1 MCGIISIISNNNNI
15 DIQNILINGLFQLQN
30 RGYDSAGIASLD
42 ENNNIQILKYAS
54 TEEQDSIDKIQL
66 NLDQM
71 EKSNIMIGHT
81 RWATHGEKNDI
92 NSHPHLSFDKMFAV
106 VHNGII
112 ENYYE
117 LKLFLEKKNIY
128 SKSETDTE
136 IIVNLLAYF
145 YSIHKEIYHSL
156 KITISLIQGTY
167 ALIILSKDYPDKL
180 FCIRKG
186 SPLLIGKNKDYVII
200 ASEKSAFQKLI
211 NNYIYLD
218 NDDITTLSASREN
231 LEIQTNNKYKIF
243 KLINENFDL
252 TFKPYSCWLEKE
264 IFEQYEASKRAL
276 SFKGRLFDNHI
287 KLGGLEQN
295 KNFLSSIQNI
305 IILGC
310 GTSYNAGYLSRS
322 YFQELCHFNTVQII
336 NASQFTEKDI
346 PLLGN
351 TAILFLSQSG
361 ETRDLFNCIEIAE
374 KKNCFKIGAINAV
387 DSLIAKE
394 MDCGCYLNAG
404 REVSIASTKSYINQ
418 MIVLNLIALWFSQI
432 QNINEFIRLHY
443 IKDLHQISELINIT
457 LKTDISLL
465 FNELKDSQSNIFILG
480 KGKYFPLAKECS
492 LKIKEICYIH
502 CEAFE
507 SSELKHGPYSL
518 LSKNSVVILFITK
531 DEYYDKMISTY
542 EQIKS
547 RNSKIIIITNINDLY
562 LPNCIIIPFLKY
574 IQELLFI
581 IPIQLA
587 CLKIAQYKNINPDKL
602 KNLAKCVTTD

>member
-1 MCGIISIISNNNNI
+1 MCGIISIITNNNYI
-15 DIQNILINGLFQLQN
+15 DIQEILINGLLQLQN

-42 ENNNIQILKYAS
+42 SNHNIQLLKFAS
-54 TEEQDSIDKIQL
+54 TEEQDSIDKIKA
-66 NLDQM
+66 NLQKIK
-71 EKSNIMIGHT
+71 KSNIMIGHT
-81 RWATHGEKNDI
+81 RWATHGQKNDI
-92 NSHPHLSFDKMFAV
+92 NSHPHLSFDNTFAI

-117 LKLFLEKKNIY
+117 LKMFLETKNIY
-128 SKSETDTE
+128 SRSETDTE
-136 IIVNLLAYF
+136 IIVNLLSYF
-145 YSIHKEIYHSL
+145 YSIEKEINKAIKSTL
-156 KITISLIQGTY
+156 EMIQGTY
-167 ALIILSKDYPDKL
+167 ALIILSKEHPDKL
-180 FCIRKG
+180 FCMRKG
-186 SPLLIGKNKDYVII
+186 SPLLIGKSKDYIII

-211 NNYIYLD
+211 DNYIYLD
-218 NDDITTLSASREN
+218 NDDVTILDTDLN
-231 LEIQTNNKYKIF
+231 IKTNNSYHF
-243 KLINENFDL
+243 KKLKTDHFDL
-252 TFKPYSCWLEKE
+252 TYKPYTCWLEKE
-264 IFEQYEASKRAL
+264 IFEQYESSKRAL

-295 KNFLSSIQNI
+295 KDFLQTIQNI

-310 GTSYNAGYLSRS
+310 GTSYNAGYLSRT
-322 YFQELCHFNTVQII
+322 YFQELCHFNTVNVF
-336 NASQFTEKDI
+336 NASQFTQKDI
-346 PLLGN
+346 PLIGN

-361 ETRDLFNCIEIAE
+361 ETKDLFDCIEIANQN
-374 KKNCFKIGAINAV
+374 NCFKIGVINAV

-418 MIVLNLIALWFSQI
+418 IIVLNLIALWFSQL
-432 QNINEFIRLHY
+432 QSINQFIRLHY
-443 IKDLHQISELINIT
+443 IKDLHQITELINIT
-457 LKTDISLL
+457 LQTDISLL
-465 FNELKDSQSNIFILG
+465 FNTLKDVESNIFILG
-480 KGKYFPLAKECS
+480 KGKYYPLAKECS
-492 LKIKEICYIH
+492 LKIKEVCYKH

-518 LSKNSVVILFITK
+518 LSENSVVILFITK

-547 RNSKIIIITNINDLY
+547 RNSKYIIITNIQNATFE
-562 LPNCIIIPFLKY
+562 NCIKIPFLKY
-574 IQELLFI
+574 IQELLYI

>member
-1 MCGIISIISNNNNI
+1 MCGIISIITNNNNI
-15 DIQNILINGLFQLQN
+15 DIQEILINGLCQLQN
-30 RGYDSAGIASLD
+30 RGYDSAGIGFITQD
-42 ENNNIQILKYAS
+42 KINIIKYAS
-54 TEEQDSIDKIQL
+54 TETQDSIDLIKNKISKKIKK
-66 NLDQM
+66 NV
-71 EKSNIMIGHT
+71 MIGHT
-81 RWATHGEKNDI
+81 RWATHGQKNDT
-92 NSHPHLSFDKMFAV
+92 NSHPHLSFDHKFAI

-117 LKLFLEKKNIY
+117 LKMFLETHNIY

-136 IIVNLLAYF
+136 IVVNLLSYF
-145 YSIHKEIYHSL
+145 YSIEKEIQKAIQNTLSM
-156 KITISLIQGTY
+156 IQGTY
-167 ALIILSKDYPDKL
+167 ALIILSEDHPDKL

-186 SPLLIGKNKDYVII
+186 SPLLIGKNKDYIII
-200 ASEKSAFQKLI
+200 ASEKSAFQQLI

-218 NDDITTLSASREN
+218 NDDITILSASREN
-231 LEIQTNNKYKIF
+231 LEIKTNNVYHF
-243 KLINENFDL
+243 QKLKTDNFDL
-252 TFKPYSCWLEKE
+252 TYKPYSCWLEKE
-264 IFEQYEASKRAL
+264 IFEQYEASKRAI

-287 KLGGLEQN
+287 KLGGLQQN
-295 KNFLSSIQNI
+295 KDFLKTIQNI

-310 GTSYNAGYLSRS
+310 GTSFNAGYLSRT
-322 YFQELCHFNTVQII
+322 YFQELCHFNTTQII

-346 PLLGN
+346 PLIGN

-361 ETRDLFNCIEIAE
+361 ETRDLYNCIEIAE
-374 KKNCFKIGAINAV
+374 RKNCFKIGVINSV

-418 MIVLNLIALWFSQI
+418 IIILNLIALWFSQL
-432 QNINEFIRLHY
+432 QSINQFIRLHY
-443 IKDLHQISELINIT
+443 IQDLQKVSELIQIT

-465 FNELKDSQSNIFILG
+465 FNFLKDIESNIFILG
-480 KGKYFPLAKECS
+480 KGKYYPLAKECS
-492 LKIKEICYIH
+492 LKIKEVCYKH

-518 LSKNSVVILFITK
+518 LNENSVVILFITK

-547 RNSKIIIITNINDLY
+547 RNSKFIIITNIENSTFE
-562 LPNCIIIPFLKY
+562 NCIKIPFLKY
-574 IQELLFI
+574 IQETLFI

>member
-1 MCGIISIISNNNNI
+1 MCGIISIITNNNNI

-42 ENNNIQILKYAS
+42 SNNEIQLLKYAS
-54 TEEQDSIDKIQL
+54 TEEEDSIDKIKS
-66 NLDQM
+66 NLKKI

-81 RWATHGEKNDI
+81 RWATHGQKNDT
-92 NSHPHLSFDKMFAV
+92 NSHPHLSYDNKFAI

-112 ENYYE
+112 ENYFE
-117 LKLFLEKKNIY
+117 LKLFLEKKNIF

-136 IIVNLLAYF
+136 IIVNLLSYF
-145 YSIHKEIYHSL
+145 YNNEKDINKAIKKTL
-156 KITISLIQGTY
+156 SLIEGTY
-167 ALIILSKDYPDKL
+167 ALIILSKDNPDKL
-180 FCIRKG
+180 YCIRKG
-186 SPLLIGKNKDYVII
+186 SPLLIGKNNDYIII

-211 NNYIYLD
+211 DNYFYLENN
-218 NDDITTLSASREN
+218 DIIIISKDLN
-231 LEIQTNNKYKIF
+231 INTNNKYKLF
-243 KLINENFDL
+243 ELINEKIDL
-252 TFKPYSCWLEKE
+252 TYKPYSCWLEKE
-264 IFEQYEASKRAL
+264 IFEQYESSKRAL
-276 SFKGRLFDNHI
+276 SFKGRLFDDYI

-295 KNFLSSIQNI
+295 KEFLMSIKNI

-310 GTSYNAGYLSRS
+310 GTSYNAGYLSKF
-322 YFQELCHFNTVQII
+322 YFQELCNFNTIQII
-336 NASQFTEKDI
+336 NASQFTDKDI
-346 PLLGN
+346 PYYGN

-361 ETRDLFNCIEIAE
+361 ETRDLYNCIEIAN
-374 KKNCFKIGAINAV
+374 KKNCFKIGIINSV

-418 MIVLNLIALWFSQI
+418 VIVLNLVALWFSQLHY
-432 QNINEFIRLHY
+432 INQFIRLHY
-443 IKDLHQISELINIT
+443 IKDLHQISELIHKT
-457 LKTDISLL
+457 LEVDISLL
-465 FNELKDSQSNIFILG
+465 YNTIKNLQSNLFILG
-480 KGKYFPLAKECS
+480 KGKYYPLAKECS

-502 CEAFE
+502 SESFE

-518 LSKNSVVILFITK
+518 LNEESVVILFITK

-547 RNSKIIIITNINDLY
+547 RNSKFIIITNIVNTK
-562 LPNCIIIPFLKY
+562 LPNTIIVPFLKY